1 MYIDTDLLIYCKINC
16 FRSFHWIGL
25 VYLIKMDGNLSSYNE
40 SVFLF
45 SLLFACKT
53 SPPPNKTLH
62 MPLMGPL
69 LQYNRQGPIGAYSL
83 PPLL

>member
-1 MYIDTDLLIYCKINC
+1 
-16 FRSFHWIGL
+16 
-25 VYLIKMDGNLSSYNE
+25 MDGDLSSYNE
-40 SVFLF
+40 SVSLF

-69 LQYNRQGPIGAYSL
+69 LHYNRQGPIGAHSL
-83 PPLL
+83 PPLLLTVKTLDNIVKPLYTFMFS